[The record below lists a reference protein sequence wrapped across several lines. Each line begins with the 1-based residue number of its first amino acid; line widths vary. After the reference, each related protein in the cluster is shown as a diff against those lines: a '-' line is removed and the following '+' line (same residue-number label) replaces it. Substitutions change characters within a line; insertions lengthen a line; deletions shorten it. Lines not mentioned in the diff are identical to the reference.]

1 MEYSIYK
8 LDFHTGVH
16 LGNGMLNDS
25 DYTFG
30 ADQLFSALY
39 IEGIKL
45 CCEQKFYSMVHEGRL
60 LFSDTFPYVG
70 KQYMVPK
77 PMLYVEP
84 VKRGSS
90 EQKKI
95 YKKMKF
101 IPVDSLEAFFNGTQD
116 FSYDPMEN
124 YGYFEQQ
131 PMACVRRDE
140 ETKPFRVGTF
150 YYAKDCGLYVIA
162 AHESSEEKYMLE
174 ELLEALSYTGIGGK
188 KMSGL
193 GKFTL
198 RPAKLPEIFSKYLQQ
213 DSGVRLLLSTALPK
227 EDELSEALDGASY
240 KLIKRSGFVAST
252 EYAPESRKKRDLYVC
267 SAGSCFKHCFKGDI
281 YDVSDGGNHS
291 VYRYAKP
298 LFMGVGK

>member
-8 LDFHTGVH
+8 LDFYTGVH

-25 DYTFG
+25 SYTFQ

-39 IEGIKL
+39 IEAIKL
-45 CCEQKFYSMVHEGRL
+45 GCEQAFCSMVHEDRL
-60 LFSDTFPYVG
+60 LFSDAFPYVG

-84 VKRGSS
+84 SNRGSS
-90 EQKKI
+90 NQKKV

-101 IPVDSLEAFFNGTQD
+101 IPVDSLEAFLNGTQV
-116 FSYDPMEN
+116 FEHNPMEN
-124 YGYFEQQ
+124 YGHFEQQ
-131 PMACVRRDE
+131 TMACVRSEE
-140 ETKPFRVGTF
+140 ETKPIRVGVF
-150 YYAKDCGLYVIA
+150 YYGNDCGLYVLV
-162 AHESSEEKYMLE
+162 AHESSTEKYMME

-198 RPAKLPEIFSKYLQQ
+198 RPVKFPEIFSKYLQKN
-213 DSGVRLLLSTALPK
+213 SEMSLLLSTALPK
-227 EDELSEALDGASY
+227 EEELTTVLDGASY
-240 KLIKRSGFVAST
+240 QLIKRSGFVAST
-252 EYAPESRKKRDLYVC
+252 AYAPEIRKKRDLYVC
-267 SAGSCFKHCFKGDI
+267 SAGSCFRYRFKGDI
-281 YDVSDGGNHS
+281 YDVSDGGNHP

-298 LFMGVGK
+298 FFMGVGK